1 MRVDSNG
8 ELTPSLPMSGFLGIG
23 LTHLSLNAR
32 NLPMSFDGNYLVGI
46 WDFQAAKIG
55 FEHPTLLPDLGLKLI
70 TVPDITSLNRLL
82 E

>member
-55 FEHPTLLPDLGLKLI
+55 F
-70 TVPDITSLNRLL
+70 
-82 E
+82 